1 MPVSVPEP
9 SSVPEPISALR
20 QVAKPGRYGAVGT
33 TPLVIMERR
42 LSLVQVLARK
52 GREGDVQA
60 AMRNAF
66 GLDLPAPQRAASSGD
81 TTAIWIQPGMWM
93 LSAPGQAEGA
103 MARRTKEAT
112 GDAASIVDQTHGKTV
127 LHVSGARARDVMAK
141 GCRLDLHTRAF
152 KPGHSAVTQV
162 AHIGCMLR
170 QIDETPSYEMLVPSS
185 FAETFFGWLTHSAA
199 EYGYEIKPRA

>member
-1 MPVSVPEP
+1 MSV
-9 SSVPEPISALR
+9 SVPEPISALR
-20 QVAKPGRYGAVGT
+20 QVAKPGRFGATGP
-33 TPLVIMERR
+33 TPLVIQERR
-42 LSLVQVLARK
+42 LSLVQVMTRK
-52 GREGDVQA
+52 GREAELQA
-60 AMRNAF
+60 AIRNAF
-66 GLDLPAPQRAASSGD
+66 GLDLPAPQRAATSAA

-93 LSAPGQAEGA
+93 LSAPGHAEGA
-103 MARRTKEAT
+103 MARLVKEAT

-127 LHVSGARARDVMAK
+127 LTLSGARARDVMAK
-141 GCRLDLHTRAF
+141 GCRLDLHPRAF

-170 QIDETPSYEMLVPSS
+170 QIDDTPSYEMLVPSS